1 MSDPGAGG
9 GAAPHDDT
17 SLMIPPHLM
26 FYFPLEETVEIS
38 EHGMPNLP
46 TLSRPAPRRLQ
57 VQTSPFTF
65 DGHQVRSHPD
75 PTKEFR
81 RETCHNAFR
90 ML

>member
-1 MSDPGAGG
+1 
-9 GAAPHDDT
+9 
-17 SLMIPPHLM
+17 
-26 FYFPLEETVEIS
+26 
-38 EHGMPNLP
+38 MPNLP

-75 PTKEFR
+75 RTKEFR